1 MLLTIDC
8 GNTNTV
14 FALYDVDKNKSGVD
28 KVFDSHTLPPL
39 LGLWRSQTN
48 AARTAD
54 EYLAFFSQHLELKKL
69 DLSAISLAV
78 ISSVVPDANFALERF
93 CTLGLGVPS
102 KLVGK
107 DILPGDLG
115 LVIKIDKPQ
124 ELGADRIVNALA
136 VNQFYGAGAIVVD
149 FGTATSFDVIAD
161 DGAFLGGVIAPGIN
175 LSLSALHAAAA
186 KLPKISIARPPHA
199 IGTNTVHAMQSG
211 IFYGYIGLVEGLL
224 TRLRLE
230 LNFTPKIIATGG
242 LAPLY
247 APHIPLIDQCDEE
260 LTVKGL
266 LSIYQTLKT
275 M

>member
-14 FALYDVDKNKSGVD
+14 FALYDVDKIHDANSP
-28 KVFDSHTLPPL
+28 PPL
-39 LGLWRSQTN
+39 LGMWRSQTN

-69 DLSAISLAV
+69 DLAAITLAI
-78 ISSVVPDANFALERF
+78 ISSVVPDANFALNRF
-93 CTLGLGVPS
+93 CEHGLGIPS

-115 LVIKIDKPQ
+115 LMIKIDKPQ

-161 DGAFLGGVIAPGIN
+161 DGAFLGGVIAPGVN
-175 LSLSALHAAAA
+175 LSLSALHVAAA
-186 KLPKISIARPPHA
+186 KLPKISIAEPPHA

-224 TRLRLE
+224 NRLKSE
-230 LNFTPKIIATGG
+230 LTFTPKIIATGG

-247 APHIPLIDQCDEE
+247 APHIPLIETCDEE
-260 LTVKGL
+260 LTIKGL